1 LWQILFEVATEL
13 GWESVKASVRRE
25 RDVPPLLADIGHF
38 VLGSIAGAVSLL
50 LFGRLFARGPLP
62 GISLL
67 LSPLGTGLA
76 MHVLGEFWRNR
87 GREASGLMTF
97 RGGAIFAFGMALVR
111 FLSLE
116 GWL

>member
-25 RDVPPLLADIGHF
+25 RDVPPFLADIGHF
-38 VLGSIAGAVSLL
+38 LLGSIAGAVSLF

-76 MHVLGEFWRNR
+76 MHVLGEFL
-87 GREASGLMTF
+87 A
-97 RGGAIFAFGMALVR
+97 
-111 FLSLE
+111 
-116 GWL
+116 